1 MEILLTF
8 ILGEAVKKFPECFHT
23 DGLVHRESE
32 PPGQS
37 VTGSGATSG
46 IQGQWFLHR
55 ATHHPATALSGSR
68 CSLPQGDTSQWITH
82 RATHHPATALSGS
95 RCSLPQEDTSQW
107 ITHRAT
113 HHPAT
118 AFSGSRCSL
127 PHNHG
132 GHRMECE
139 GRTAEDSNRSLPPGL
154 PAVAGSMEQVCV
166 CVRAR

>member
-1 MEILLTF
+1 VVSAPSHISPSHRTLRISLFPASMGHVSVDNAPSHTSPSHLT
-8 ILGEAVKKFPECFHT
+8 
-23 DGLVHRESE
+23 
-32 PPGQS
+32 
-37 VTGSGATSG
+37 
-46 IQGQWFLHR
+46 
-55 ATHHPATALSGSR
+55 R
-68 CSLPQGDTSQWITH
+68 CSLPQGDTSQWIMH
-82 RATHHPATALSGS
+82 RATHHRATALSGS

-107 ITHRAT
+107 ITHRAA

-132 GHRMECE
+132 RYRMECE

-166 CVRAR
+166 CVCVCVCLRAQGPYCEGD